1 MKKIFVITVFC
12 ATLASLTF
20 AQENDEAQG
29 PALPDTQSEQKMKG
43 FNLQGY
49 NDSGD
54 KAWDVNGSTA
64 DIKGSEVNLTNVNAN
79 SYGQEKVNL
88 TAEKGTINQASGEMR
103 LEKDVMITS
112 ERGMQMMTDSL
123 NWNRKEDL
131 VSTQDDVVI
140 TDKTMMVKGKGM
152 TASPG
157 MKNAEIQKD
166 VTVRVNTEPKKDNG
180 RIVTITSNGPMT
192 IDQVKLTAVFEDN
205 VVATQADRM
214 LRADKMEVH
223 FQPDMKGITD
233 MVCTGNVE
241 ITQGENKTYA
251 EKATYDAATQKVTL
265 SGRPKLIMETDKSNG
280 IAAFT
285 N

>member
-1 MKKIFVITVFC
+1 MNLKKIFVLTVFC

-20 AQENDEAQG
+20 AEESSIPQTPG
-29 PALPDTQSEQKMKG
+29 MPSGEQKIKG

-49 NDSGD
+49 NDAGD

-64 DIKGSEVNLTNVNAN
+64 DFKGSEITLSNVDAN

-88 TAEKGTINQASGEMR
+88 TAEKGTINQASGDMR

-112 ERGMQMMTDSL
+112 ERGMQLMTDSL
-123 NWNRKEDL
+123 NWNRNKDL
-131 VSTQDDVVI
+131 VTTQDPVVI

-157 MKNAEIQKD
+157 LKNAEIKQD
-166 VTVRVNTEPKKDNG
+166 VTVRVNTEPKKYNG
-180 RIVTITSNGPMT
+180 RMVTITSDGPMT
-192 IDQVKLTAVFEDN
+192 IDQQKLTATFDTN
-205 VVATQADRM
+205 VVASQGDRM
-214 LRADKMEVH
+214 LKADRMEVH
-223 FQPDMKGITD
+223 FQADMKGITD
-233 MVCTGNVE
+233 MVCIGNVE

-251 EKATYDAATQKVTL
+251 EKATYDAATQKVIL
-265 SGRPKLIMETDKSNG
+265 SGRPKLIMETDGNNG
-280 IAAFT
+280 ITAFT